1 MRALFTLIVLAI
13 LSGSVSTVMANTPL
27 IDKINKDVITWRR
40 HLHQFPELSNRE
52 FKTAQYITDHLTNL
66 GLEVTTNIAHTGVVA
81 TLNGAQPGPLIA
93 LRADMDALPITELV
107 MLPFASKQK
116 GEYKGQEVGVMH
128 ACGHD
133 AHVAILMA
141 VASRLVAQKEQLK
154 GSVMFIFQPAEEG
167 APNGEEGGAQL
178 MLKEGLFTKRKPDA
192 IFGLHVTNRLN
203 TGKIGYRSGPIMASE
218 DSFTIKVQGKQTH
231 GSRPW
236 HGVDPI
242 VTSAQIILATQTI
255 ASRQVNVTQ
264 APSVISFGAVNGG
277 IRSNIIPDHV
287 ELVGTI
293 RSFDQDMRAD
303 IKKRLT
309 STASYVAQSAGATAH
324 THINHGYPVTIN
336 NPDLTKKMLPTLQN
350 VVGNNNVIEM
360 DLITGAEDFSYYA
373 LKTAGLFFFLGIT
386 PKEQDPAT
394 SPSNHSP
401 HFYIDEQAL
410 PIGVES
416 LTNLALNYLNTP

>member
-66 GLEVTTNIAHTGVVA
+66 GLEITTNIAHTGVVA

-178 MLKEGLFTKRKPDA
+178 IDRK
-192 IFGLHVTNRLN
+192 
-203 TGKIGYRSGPIMASE
+203 
-218 DSFTIKVQGKQTH
+218 
-231 GSRPW
+231 
-236 HGVDPI
+236 
-242 VTSAQIILATQTI
+242 
-255 ASRQVNVTQ
+255 
-264 APSVISFGAVNGG
+264 SVV
-277 IRSNIIPDHV
+277 
-287 ELVGTI
+287 
-293 RSFDQDMRAD
+293 
-303 IKKRLT
+303 
-309 STASYVAQSAGATAH
+309 
-324 THINHGYPVTIN
+324 
-336 NPDLTKKMLPTLQN
+336 
-350 VVGNNNVIEM
+350 
-360 DLITGAEDFSYYA
+360 
-373 LKTAGLFFFLGIT
+373 
-386 PKEQDPAT
+386 
-394 SPSNHSP
+394 
-401 HFYIDEQAL
+401 
-410 PIGVES
+410 
-416 LTNLALNYLNTP
+416 